1 MRRTVK
7 RAAKWLGAVLALLLA
22 AGIAAPYLSGN
33 RFAPRIQAALESALG
48 RKVELGA
55 IHFSLFA
62 GPGFSVDNVVIH
74 ENPAIGIEPIAYVGS
89 LEAVP
94 RIVSIFGGHLEFA
107 SIRLDDASINVTKTG
122 GPSEPG
128 RWNFEP
134 LLNRSVIRAI
144 PELHVRSGRINF
156 KFGDTKSV
164 FYLTD
169 TDLDIA
175 PPGLN
180 GGQGA
185 AAWNV
190 QFTGAPARP
199 DKPAHGFG
207 EIVARGRWTQAG
219 AGRLD
224 LDVRLEKSAIGEIV
238 ALLHGFDAGVHGTV
252 AARMRLAGPLDDIR
266 ISGNMDIEGVHRWD
280 RMPPYGQSW
289 PLRLAGRL
297 NVPAQIVEM
306 ESSTAG
312 GETLP
317 LAVRFRCS
325 DYLSQPHWGVAL
337 NWNRFPAGPVLDLA
351 RHMGADLP
359 PNLNVTGSLDGVLGY
374 TGGSLEGVLDFHDAS
389 IAMPDSPVVRSQQA
403 RLIFDRGHAKLQP
416 AIVRTAQDETAQ
428 LEADY
433 DWKEQSL
440 DLTISTD
447 AMRVDSLRAQAALAA
462 IPWLDQVSGG
472 MWKGQLRYRMLAQ
485 IPAAQALSTAAAP
498 ATAKTGWTG
507 DIDLRNARFPL
518 PGLAEPVAVESADAH
533 IDGERLTLDRIRAQA
548 GKIGVEGEYR
558 YEPQMARPHRLRIR
572 IAEADA
578 AELERLLMP
587 TLHHSRGLIAQALS
601 LGRASLPEW
610 LADRHLDAAVQI
622 GALHLPGA
630 DVSGLQTHLMWDAAK
645 AEFAEIRANLEGG
658 RVTGVLTVGLRGNR
672 PTYRLQAHAQGV
684 AWKSGKVDAD
694 TVLEA
699 SGTGLELLS
708 RLHSSG
714 AFTAAGLE
722 MEALPGLESVS
733 GAYDLIWA
741 QTAPI
746 LRFTDL
752 QLVSGDETYTGQGAT
767 QTDGRLLFQLT
778 SGTKEMHMSGT
789 LAELRVD
796 QPEVR

>member
-1 MRRTVK
+1 MK
-7 RAAKWLGAVLALLLA
+7 RAAKWLSAAVALLLA

-33 RFAPRIQAALESALG
+33 RFAPRIRAAIESALD

-74 ENPAIGIEPIAYVGS
+74 ENPSIGIEPIAYVGS

-94 RIVSIFGGHLEFA
+94 RLASIFGGHLEFA
-107 SIRLDDASINVTKTG
+107 SIRLDDASINLAKTG
-122 GPSEPG
+122 GPSAPG

-164 FYLTD
+164 FYLTN

-180 GGQGA
+180 GSQGA
-185 AAWNV
+185 ATWNV
-190 QFTGAPARP
+190 EFTGEPART

-207 EIVARGRWTQAG
+207 QFIARGRWTQTG

-224 LDVRLEKSAIGEIV
+224 LDVRLEKSEISEIV

-252 AARMRLAGPLDDIR
+252 AARMHLAGPLDDIR

-359 PNLNVTGSLDGVLGY
+359 PNLNLTGSLDGVLGY
-374 TGGSLEGVLDFHDAS
+374 TGQGSLQGELSFHDAS
-389 IAMPDSPVVRSQQA
+389 MAIPDSPPIRSEQA
-403 RLIFDRGHAKLQP
+403 RLIFDRGHAKLAP
-416 AIVRTAQDETAQ
+416 AIVRTAGDETAQ

-433 DWKEQSL
+433 DWKAQSL

-447 AMRVDSLRAQAALAA
+447 SMRVESLRAQAALAA
-462 IPWLDQVSGG
+462 IPWLNQVSSGT
-472 MWKGQLRYRMLAQ
+472 WNGQLRYQ
-485 IPAAQALSTAAAP
+485 IAAP
-498 ATAKTGWTG
+498 ASAKTGWTG
-507 DIDLRNARFPL
+507 AIDLQDAQFPL
-518 PGLAEPVAVESADAH
+518 PGLAEPVAVESATVH
-533 IDGERLTLDRIRAQA
+533 IDGARVTLDRIHAQA
-548 GKIGVEGEYR
+548 GKIAIEGEYR

-572 IAEADA
+572 IPEADA

-587 TLHHSRGLIAQALS
+587 TLYHSRGLIARALS
-601 LGRASLPEW
+601 LGRASLPDW

-622 GALHLPGA
+622 GALHLAGA
-630 DVSGLQTHLMWDAAK
+630 DVAGLQAHLVWDAAK
-645 AEFAEIRANLEGG
+645 AEFTDIRASLDGG
-658 RVTGVLTVGLRGNR
+658 RVTGVLAVGLRGNR
-672 PTYRLQAHAQGV
+672 PTYRLQARAKGV
-684 AWKSGKVDAD
+684 AWKSGKVDAE
-694 TVLEA
+694 TVLES
-699 SGTGLELLS
+699 SGTGLELLA

-714 AFTAAGLE
+714 AFMARGLE
-722 MEALPGLESVS
+722 MEALPDLESVS
-733 GAYDLIWA
+733 GAYDLVWA
-741 QTAPI
+741 QAAPI

-767 QTDGRLLFQLT
+767 QPDGRLLFQLT
-778 SGTKEMHMSGT
+778 SGSKEMRMTGT

>member
-1 MRRTVK
+1 MKRTVK
-7 RAAKWLGAVLALLLA
+7 RAAKWLSVAIAFLLA

-33 RFAPRIQAALESALG
+33 QFAPRIRAALESALN

-94 RIVSIFGGHLEFA
+94 RLASFFGGRLEFA
-107 SIRLDDASINVTKTG
+107 SIRLDDASINLAKTG
-122 GPSEPG
+122 GPSAPG

-134 LLNRSVIRAI
+134 LLSRSIMRAI

-175 PPGLN
+175 PPSR
-180 GGQGA
+180 GA
-185 AAWNV
+185 AVWNV
-190 QFTGAPARP
+190 EFTGAPART

-207 EIVARGRWTQAG
+207 QIVARGRWTGTG

-224 LDVRLEKSAIGEIV
+224 LDVRLEKSEISEIV

-252 AARMRLAGPLDDIR
+252 AARMHLAGPLDDIR
-266 ISGNMDIEGVHRWD
+266 VSGNMDIVGVHRWD

-325 DYLSQPHWGVAL
+325 DFLSQPHWGVAL

-351 RHMGADLP
+351 RQMGADLP
-359 PNLNVTGSLDGVLGY
+359 PKLKVTGSLDGVLGY
-374 TGGSLEGVLDFHDAS
+374 SGQGSLQGELSFHDAS
-389 IAMPDSPVVRSQQA
+389 VAIPDSPPIRTEQA
-403 RLIFDRGHAKLQP
+403 RLIFGSGHAKLAP
-416 AIVRTAQDETAQ
+416 AVVRTARDESAQ

-433 DWKEQSL
+433 NWQEQSL

-447 AMRVDSLRAQAALAA
+447 AMRVESLRAQAALAA
-462 IPWLDQVSGG
+462 IPWLDQVSRGT
-472 MWKGQLRYRMLAQ
+472 WNGQLRYQIVAQ
-485 IPAAQALSTAAAP
+485 PPSAP
-498 ATAKTGWTG
+498 GAKSGWTG
-507 DIDLRNARFPL
+507 VIGLRDAQFPL
-518 PGLAEPVAVESADAH
+518 PGLAEPVAVESAAAQ
-533 IDGERLTLDRIRAQA
+533 IDGARVTLDHIQAQA
-548 GKIGVEGEYR
+548 GKIAIQGEYR

-572 IAEADA
+572 IPEADA
-578 AELERLLMP
+578 AEMERLLMP
-587 TLHHSRGLIAQALS
+587 TLRHSRGLIARALS
-601 LGRASLPEW
+601 LGRASLPAW

-622 GALHLPGA
+622 GALHLGGA
-630 DVSGLQTHLMWDAAK
+630 DVAGLQTHLVWDAAK
-645 AEFAEIRANLEGG
+645 AEFTDIRATLDGG

-672 PTYRLQAHAQGV
+672 PTYRLEAHAKGV
-684 AWKSGKVDAD
+684 EWKSGKVDAD
-694 TVLEA
+694 TVLES
-699 SGTGLELLS
+699 SGTGLELLA

-714 AFTAAGLE
+714 AFTARGLE
-722 MEALPGLESVS
+722 MEALPDLESVS
-733 GAYDLIWA
+733 GAYDLVWA
-741 QTAPI
+741 HAAPV

-752 QLVSGDETYTGQGAT
+752 ELVSGDETYAGQGAT
-767 QTDGRLLFQLT
+767 QPDGRLLFQLA
-778 SGTKEMHMSGT
+778 SGAKEMRMSGT
-789 LAELRVD
+789 LAKLQVD
-796 QPEVR
+796 QPEAR